1 MFQYA
6 FMMRALIAGIAISLS
21 ASLIGVNLVLSR
33 NSLLGDGLSHVGFGS
48 MAIALVLN
56 QEPLLFSMV
65 VAMIAAFVILKFSKS
80 TNISGD
86 SMIGIISSSSLA
98 IGVVATSLWGVNTN
112 ISSYMFGSILGV
124 NDRDVMVA
132 VVVGVIV
139 LMGMILLYN
148 RIFTLT
154 FDESFAQAVGQ
165 KTDRFHSILAVLTA
179 VVVVLGMRLM
189 GALLIS
195 GLIIFPTI
203 IAMRIFRSFKSV
215 MISAAIIGVI
225 NFVIGLILSAQV
237 NTPTGASIILVN
249 LVALIVFS
257 ILGTRIGNHR

>member
-1 MFQYA
+1 
-6 FMMRALIAGIAISLS
+6 
-21 ASLIGVNLVLSR
+21 
-33 NSLLGDGLSHVGFGS
+33 
-48 MAIALVLN
+48 
-56 QEPLLFSMV
+56 
-65 VAMIAAFVILKFSKS
+65 
-80 TNISGD
+80 
-86 SMIGIISSSSLA
+86 MIGIISSSSLA
-98 IGVVATSLWGVNTN
+98 IGVVATSLWGVNTD

-132 VVVGVIV
+132 VVVGVVV